1 MRKIISSID
10 IGSNSV
16 KLIVGEMFENRL
28 HILSASKVDS
38 HGIEKGK
45 IVDEDA
51 VVTSIEKAITDAS
64 NKIGIQIEKCILG
77 LNMVDVKLAKS
88 GYAIKIKNADHVITG
103 EDIQELMNRCADGK
117 VPKDY
122 ALVSVIPVEFTID
135 GDKVV
140 KEPAGK
146 VSENLGLKAVII
158 SSPKDYVSTMLDLVN
173 RAGLKV
179 IDVVPNA
186 VSDYYTYRTN
196 ETDNQVG
203 ALINLGSEVS
213 TVSIFNRGILTNTTT
228 FPLGGKNI
236 IKDISFIS
244 RIDDKEAKA
253 IYYDLVLANTR
264 LANPNEYRIVAN
276 VDGEEIK
283 LNQFDVSDI
292 ASSRLEEILNL
303 SKKQINV
310 LTKKKISYIIVTGG
324 LTELRDFGLT
334 VENQFGKDAEVGR
347 LNLIGAR
354 DNSYSSAVGTLK
366 FFDKRLEL
374 KDKEFSIFRERD
386 LNDMNIMGHN
396 LSTNNESLLGKVFGY
411 FFDN

>member
-10 IGSNSV
+10 IGSSSV
-16 KLIVGEMFENRL
+16 KLIVGEIFENRL

-38 HGIEKGK
+38 NGIEKGK
-45 IVDEDA
+45 IVDEEA
-51 VVTSIEKAITDAS
+51 VVTSIEKAISDAS
-64 NKIGIQIEKCILG
+64 NKIGIQIEKCVLG
-77 LNMVDVKLAKS
+77 LNMVEVKLAKS
-88 GYAIKIKNADHVITG
+88 GFAIKIKNADHVITG
-103 EDIQELMNRCADGK
+103 DDIQELMNRCADGK

-140 KEPAGK
+140 REPIGK
-146 VSENLGLKAVII
+146 VSENLGLKAVVI
-158 SSPKDYVSTMLDLVN
+158 SSPKDYVSTILDIVN

-244 RIDDKEAKA
+244 RIGDKEAKA

-292 ASSRLEEILNL
+292 AFSRLEEILNL

-354 DNSYSSAVGTLK
+354 DNSYSSAVGTIK